1 MVDVAKLQMKLQDE
15 SFAAVVAIELMATK
29 LLAGSA
35 DVSLTELFTSAT
47 NEQANKVVIAWRDL
61 LPKLITKYHDG
72 YQAEGLQD
80 KDIAMKRLFY
90 PAWWLNA
97 TGYFNSKIN
106 TGPGVIM
113 FSPGPHRGIEIYTY
127 IFLAL
132 KYTYV
137 YVHNKYIFIFTSIY
151 TGSYGYTWVSLLS
164 TAIISSA
171 FSLLIGYYISRR
183 YSNKAPL
190 NIAHKFSMNP
200 IAMGRRMDYVA
211 IDI

>member
-1 MVDVAKLQMKLQDE
+1 MQDE
-15 SFAAVVAIELMATK
+15 SFAAVVAVELMATK
-29 LLAGSA
+29 LLLGSE

-47 NEQANKVVIAWRDL
+47 NEQANKVVTAWRDL
-61 LPKLITKYHDG
+61 LPQLITKYHDG

-90 PAWWLNA
+90 PAWWLKA
-97 TGYFNSKIN
+97 TGYFDSKIN

-113 FSPGPHRGIEIYTY
+113 FSPGPHRGS
-127 IFLAL
+127 
-132 KYTYV
+132 
-137 YVHNKYIFIFTSIY
+137 N
-151 TGSYGYTWVSLLS
+151 GYNWVTLLF

-171 FSLLIGYYISRR
+171 FSLLIGYIVSKR

-190 NIAHKFSMNP
+190 NIANRFSMNP
-200 IAMGRRMDYVA
+200 IAMNRRMDYVA